1 MILPVIGFDSIIAT
15 IALIFSALSLYHCKK
30 SNSAIIEDS
39 INTKIDNK
47 DNQIRQ
53 CREKI
58 KMLRLLPN
66 VQEREEQIA
75 IQIEFLECELQSLCN
90 IFNVACGFYLDGKID
105 KKRFKREYLQEII
118 ELVEADYN
126 KGILSDKNAYSS
138 LLTVYS
144 KFKK

>member
-53 CREKI
+53 RREKI

-105 KKRFKREYLQEII
+105 KKRFKREYLQEIT

-126 KGILSDKNAYSS
+126 QEILTDKTAYSS
-138 LLTVYS
+138 LWTVYN
-144 KFKK
+144 KFKR

>member
-53 CREKI
+53 RREKI

-90 IFNVACGFYLDGKID
+90 IFNVACGFYLDDKID

-126 KGILSDKNAYSS
+126 KGILTDKTAYSS
-138 LLTVYS
+138 LWTVYN
-144 KFKK
+144 KFKR

>member
-1 MILPVIGFDSIIAT
+1 MILPAISLDLLVAVIAV
-15 IALIFSALSLYHCKK
+15 IFSALSLYQCKK

-53 CREKI
+53 RREKI

-75 IQIEFLECELQSLCN
+75 IQINFLECELQSLCN

-105 KKRFKREYLQEII
+105 KKRFKREYLQEIT

-126 KGILSDKNAYSS
+126 QEILTDKRAYSS
-138 LLTVYS
+138 LWTVYN
-144 KFKK
+144 KFKR